1 MRTVEV
7 LVWACHEQAVA
18 VFRGC
23 QLDCAAIG
31 MGGLFWLG
39 ISAAELR
46 AALAV
51 ERIPRCD
58 WPDVGEDVRYMGRV
72 VADEHNRRAK
82 REAKR

>member
-1 MRTVEV
+1 
-7 LVWACHEQAVA
+7 
-18 VFRGC
+18 
-23 QLDCAAIG
+23 
-31 MGGLFWLG
+31 MGGVFWLG

-51 ERIPRCD
+51 ERIPHRD
-58 WPDVGEDVRYMGRV
+58 WPSVGEDVRYMGRV